1 MTKFVNCLPLTILPD
16 YRSSLP
22 FTKSDVLPLKSMG
35 KLSMTM
41 HASLQSN
48 FRATASE
55 VNRAFRLRLLGRDD
69 ARHLVKLRNFF
80 FKITKKGQMVSHSL
94 RHQQ

>member
-1 MTKFVNCLPLTILPD
+1 
-16 YRSSLP
+16 
-22 FTKSDVLPLKSMG
+22 MG

-69 ARHLVKLRNFF
+69 AHHLVKQKFF
-80 FKITKKGQMVSHSL
+80 FQNYKKGSDGESQSQTSTIVFQSET
-94 RHQQ
+94 